1 MIPTVHLNG
10 TSREELCLQLQ
21 RADDALLAAYEA
33 LSATAPHGRDYYPQG
48 EDAIVK
54 ATAEH
59 RSRLRRLIG
68 RSSTRSSR
76 CGMASTRR
84 QKRRGCKA
92 PFRRHFG
99 LCEGAQYKPPV
110 AAVNNE
116 RPGHT
121 RRG

>member
-59 RSRLRRLIG
+59 RSRLRRLIEIIDEIVA
-68 RSSTRSSR
+68 
-76 CGMASTRR
+76 M
-84 QKRRGCKA
+84 
-92 PFRRHFG
+92 RHGIYEATKKTG
-99 LCEGAQYKPPV
+99 L
-110 AAVNNE
+110 
-116 RPGHT
+116 
-121 RRG
+121 